1 SDFVATASHELR
13 TPLAAIYGAIRT
25 IRRPDVELPKE
36 QRELFLE
43 MIENEAE
50 RLRGIASQLLAA
62 GSLDAGS
69 LSPALAPVDVDPLL
83 RDVVAAAEFGKPE
96 RITFTYRATRKQVT
110 ALGDAELLRQVLA
123 SILDNAVK
131 YSPDGGTVKV
141 TLSRSERRARI
152 AVSDQGIG

>member
-1 SDFVATASHELR
+1 MAVQ
-13 TPLAAIYGAIRT
+13 
-25 IRRPDVELPKE
+25 V
-36 QRELFLE
+36 QRDLFLE

-131 YSPDGGTVKV
+131 YSPEGGTITVSIRTHEDV
-141 TLSRSERRARI
+141 LRLAVADQGLGIPPSESERIFTSRVMANV
-152 AVSDQGIG
+152 AGSAK